1 MASACGALAGGGAW
15 RKAAAGCLKGAAG
28 LIAWVSV
35 SMARDLRF
43 PEPWV
48 AAGSHPENSDNV
60 PKGYPGGGDGD
71 PGGWE
76 RRRFPLICPAG
87 RALNGGICEV
97 RRS

>member
-1 MASACGALAGGGAW
+1 
-15 RKAAAGCLKGAAG
+15 LKEAAG

-48 AAGSHPENSDNV
+48 AAEPRSENSDNL
-60 PKGYPGGGDGD
+60 PKGYSGGGGGD

-76 RRRFPLICPAG
+76 RRRFPL
-87 RALNGGICEV
+87 
-97 RRS
+97 